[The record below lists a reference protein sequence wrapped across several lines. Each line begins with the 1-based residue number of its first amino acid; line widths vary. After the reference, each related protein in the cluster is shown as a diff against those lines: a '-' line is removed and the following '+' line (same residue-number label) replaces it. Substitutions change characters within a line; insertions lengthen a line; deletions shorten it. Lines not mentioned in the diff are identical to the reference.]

1 MPFVTRKSLL
11 AMSLLSGVALVGTA
25 GFVWSGIYNIG
36 ADDTHTK
43 PVYAVLQ
50 TLRERS
56 IDTRAHKLQLPANL
70 NDPARI
76 RQGAGN
82 YNAMCTGCHLGPG
95 MQETELSKG
104 LYPTPP
110 NLAKESV
117 DAAEAFWVIKHGIKA
132 SGMPAWGKSM
142 NDEYIWNMA
151 AFLQELPKLNKAGY
165 ETLVASSGGHSHG
178 GGESGGHSHA
188 EEGEEH
194 EHAEGEGHD
203 EMAGMPMSEAKPHP
217 HPPGT
222 PPHDDALKN
231 TKAPAGGQVHTHADG
246 KEHVHAAAPAAKPA
260 VSATA
265 KPAVVD
271 PHAGMDMPET
281 KPASDGHDHQH

>member
-11 AMSLLSGVALVGTA
+11 TLSILSGIAIVAAA

-50 TLRERS
+50 ALRERS
-56 IDTRAHKLQLPANL
+56 IDTRAHKQPLPANL

-95 MQETELSKG
+95 MEETELSKG

-110 NLAKESV
+110 NLAKASV

-142 NDEYIWNMA
+142 DDEYIWNMA
-151 AFLQELPKLNKAGY
+151 AFLQELPKLNAEQY
-165 ETLVASSGGHSHG
+165 QALVASSGGHSHG
-178 GGESGGHSHA
+178 GGETGGHSHA
-188 EEGEEH
+188 EGMDDHHDDEHADADHPHEEGEAEHHHDETESSAPASSPAGTTHVHADGTSHVHAKPAAPKVAASAQPATGAKPTTEPEPATEEH
-194 EHAEGEGHD
+194 EHA
-203 EMAGMPMSEAKPHP
+203 
-217 HPPGT
+217 
-222 PPHDDALKN
+222 
-231 TKAPAGGQVHTHADG
+231 
-246 KEHVHAAAPAAKPA
+246 
-260 VSATA
+260 
-265 KPAVVD
+265 
-271 PHAGMDMPET
+271 
-281 KPASDGHDHQH
+281 HQH